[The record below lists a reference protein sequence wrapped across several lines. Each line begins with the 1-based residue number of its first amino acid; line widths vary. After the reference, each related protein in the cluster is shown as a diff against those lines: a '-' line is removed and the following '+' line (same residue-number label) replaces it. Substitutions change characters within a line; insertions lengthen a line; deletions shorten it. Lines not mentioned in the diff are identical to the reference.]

1 MADYNQG
8 DVVQDYFSVV
18 DESLQ
23 PIQDETFEVDAVED
37 PDGESFSLEIVE
49 IGNGVYKAFFT
60 AAKTGEYYY
69 RVVTT
74 NISPQQTFEESWT
87 IATASIYGASTGVAA
102 YTNTLSDLVRRV
114 ATRLGDF
121 RQIQATSN
129 GASDGSSFVDNK
141 RLAAIPASS
150 LKGAGIT
157 IVSTGSDNYNVE
169 RRVADSS
176 ESSQTLNITPSF
188 PAQVTVGQI
197 GWVTNLQSRGHWW
210 EDYRNVINEVIS
222 GATHHKMPV
231 DYTYPGTFLA
241 SDPSIPIPLH
251 MTHIYRV
258 EYLGPDNVLY
268 TLPQSSQ
275 NIRSVP
281 GWSVDLASG
290 RVMVNGSWQSVLN
303 EATIRLSGYGRPAE
317 LTDPGDF
324 TTLNVAYVVPL
335 AASILRQSKGDA
347 KLLSSASM
355 MTNESIEAQLGGI
368 TIMEPNTI
376 QVR

>member
-23 PIQDETFEVDAVED
+23 PLLDVEFVVDATED
-37 PDGESFSLEIVE
+37 PDGESFLLEIVE
-49 IGNGVYKAFFT
+49 VGDGVYKAFFT

-69 RVVTT
+69 
-74 NISPQQTFEESWT
+74 
-87 IATASIYGASTGVAA
+87 
-102 YTNTLSDLVRRV
+102 DLVRRV

-121 RQIQATSN
+121 RQIQATEA
-129 GASDGSSFVDNK
+129 GASDGSTFVDNK

-157 IVSTGSDNYNVE
+157 IVSPGNANYNVE
-169 RRVADSS
+169 RRISDSS
-176 ESSQTLNITPSF
+176 EANQTLSISPGF
-188 PAQVTVGQI
+188 PAQVTIGQI

-210 EDYRNVINEVIS
+210 DDYRNAINEIIA

-241 SDPSIPIPLH
+241 TDPSIPVPLH

-258 EYLGPDNVLY
+258 QYLGPDNMLHTV
-268 TLPQSSQ
+268 PQSSQ
-275 NIRSVP
+275 NLQSVP
-281 GWSVDLASG
+281 GWTTDLASG
-290 RVMVNGSWQSVLN
+290 RVIINGSWPSVLN
-303 EATIRLSGYGRPAE
+303 GATIRLSGYGRPAE
-317 LTDPGDF
+317 LVDPGDF
-324 TTLNVAYVVPL
+324 TSLNVAYIVPA
-335 AASILRQSKGDA
+335 AASLLRQSKGDA

-355 MTNESIEAQLGGI
+355 MSNESIESMLGGI
-368 TIMEPNTI
+368 TMMEPNTI

>member
-18 DESLQ
+18 DESLKQ
-23 PIQDETFEVDAVED
+23 LLDVEFVVDATED
-37 PDGESFSLEIVE
+37 PDGESFLLEIVE
-49 IGNGVYKAFFT
+49 VGDGVYKAFFT

-69 RVVTT
+69 RIVTT
-74 NISPQQTFEESWT
+74 NVSPEQTFEESWT
-87 IATASIYGASTGVAA
+87 IATASIYGASTGLAA

-121 RQIQATSN
+121 RQIQATEA
-129 GASDGSSFVDNK
+129 GASDGSTFVDNK

-157 IVSTGSDNYNVE
+157 IVSPGNANYNVE
-169 RRVADSS
+169 RRISDSS
-176 ESSQTLNITPSF
+176 EANQTLSISPGF
-188 PAQVTVGQI
+188 PAQVTIGQI

-210 EDYRNVINEVIS
+210 DDYRNAINEIIA

-241 SDPSIPIPLH
+241 TDPSIPVPLH

-258 EYLGPDNVLY
+258 QYLGPDNMLHTV
-268 TLPQSSQ
+268 PQSSQ
-275 NIRSVP
+275 NLQSVP
-281 GWSVDLASG
+281 GWTTDLASG
-290 RVMVNGSWQSVLN
+290 RVIINGSWPSVLN
-303 EATIRLSGYGRPAE
+303 GATIRLSGYGRPAE
-317 LTDPGDF
+317 LVDPGDF
-324 TTLNVAYVVPL
+324 TSLNVAYIVPA
-335 AASILRQSKGDA
+335 AASLLRQSKGDA

-355 MTNESIEAQLGGI
+355 MSNESIESMLGGI
-368 TIMEPNTI
+368 TMMEPNTI